1 MGLLDLLNFN
11 IPRWSGLSDK
21 LINGSMEDES
31 IETQIKL
38 ANIVNPTRSQDE
50 DITFNFQEEISYD
63 NN

>member
-1 MGLLDLLNFN
+1 MGLLDLLDFN

-38 ANIVNPTRSQDE
+38 ANIVNPIRSQDE

-63 NN
+63 NK

>member
-63 NN
+63 NK

>member
-1 MGLLDLLNFN
+1 MGLLDLLDFN

-63 NN
+63 NK

>member
-1 MGLLDLLNFN
+1 MGLLDLLNFD
-11 IPRWSGLSDK
+11 IPKWSGLSDK

-63 NN
+63 NK

>member
-1 MGLLDLLNFN
+1 MTIPKSLDFN
-11 IPRWSGLSDK
+11 IYKWSNMYNK
-21 LINGSMEDES
+21 LFNGSMEDES

-63 NN
+63 NK